1 MVGKL
6 YLNKSILYIYKKEK
20 RVVTPPHTYCI
31 TQRALFWNPES
42 EQVTPAKWKWWNG
55 LPKYFLTPRETCSLH
70 ELLGHSQMRQ
80 RAWVGP
86 EFLFLQGKITGNNA
100 LWDWQAVRPNVPL
113 EHQNPGK
120 RVCVSPQSPNMEK
133 KGGKNYYHQVFGE
146 KEQGWI
152 CMHVYVCVC
161 VCVCTP
167 THWCTDKPLHRKRLV
182 CMYNIKYKVS
192 SSESYH
198 NYITHF
204 WLQGNDKK
212 AVHSNPIRGW
222 LPILSR
228 KWKSF

>member
-86 EFLFLQGKITGNNA
+86 EFLFLQGKNHRQQCPVRLTGSA
-100 LWDWQAVRPNVPL
+100 SQCPIGASEPW
-113 EHQNPGK
+113 
-120 RVCVSPQSPNMEK
+120 K
-133 KGGKNYYHQVFGE
+133 KGLCFSPVSQYGE
-146 KEQGWI
+146 ERREELLPSGVWRKGAGLDL
-152 CMHVYVCVC
+152 YVCVC